1 MLLHTVGAIKTFH
14 TSLVQTLLY
23 VWDGLLSISH
33 SQVRIFTFL
42 GLLSSYFPSLLLDPN
57 LGQCG
62 GKTWNCEGK
71 KYVVP
76 FYISQL
82 MWGDQ
87 NAYSAFRQKK
97 SSGMDNKLNVV
108 WNTVFQQGQNWGDSV
123 FFGKVI
129 HFLVEFSFF
138 FLCLVVCQVLW
149 VQWCSLGW
157 QQRRS
162 TLSCSMF
169 SSWYAL
175 PTPLLPSYWQR
186 EELSPGRRPQ
196 NHDQCCKQS
205 FHCFYLCLK
214 YSL

>member
-1 MLLHTVGAIKTFH
+1 MVYFPFH
-14 TSLVQTLLY
+14 ILKWEFSHFWVY
-23 VWDGLLSISH
+23 CHHISH
-33 SQVRIFTFL
+33 LCYWILIWGSAEEKHGT
-42 GLLSSYFPSLLLDPN
+42 
-57 LGQCG
+57 
-62 GKTWNCEGK
+62 EGK

-138 FLCLVVCQVLW
+138 FC
-149 VQWCSLGW
+149 
-157 QQRRS
+157 
-162 TLSCSMF
+162 
-169 SSWYAL
+169 AL
-175 PTPLLPSYWQR
+175 LYVRYCEYSGVHWADSR
-186 EELSPGRRPQ
+186 EEAPSHAACSAVGTLCQPHCCLHTGRERSCHQ
-196 NHDQCCKQS
+196 VGAHRIMINAANSH
-205 FHCFYLCLK
+205 FTAFIFA
-214 YSL
+214 

>member
-42 GLLSSYFPSLLLDPN
+42 GLLTSYFPSLLLDPN

-138 FLCLVVCQVLW
+138 FC
-149 VQWCSLGW
+149 
-157 QQRRS
+157 
-162 TLSCSMF
+162 
-169 SSWYAL
+169 AL
-175 PTPLLPSYWQR
+175 LYVRYCEYSGVHWADSR
-186 EELSPGRRPQ
+186 EEAPSHAACSAVGTLCQPHCCLHTGRERSCHQ
-196 NHDQCCKQS
+196 VGAHRIMINAANSH
-205 FHCFYLCLK
+205 FTAFIFA
-214 YSL
+214 

>member
-1 MLLHTVGAIKTFH
+1 MIYFPFHILKWEFSHFWVYCHHISHLCYWILIWGSAEEKHGTVKGKNMSFPFISVSSCEVIKMH
-14 TSLVQTLLY
+14 I
-23 VWDGLLSISH
+23 LLSG
-33 SQVRIFTFL
+33 R
-42 GLLSSYFPSLLLDPN
+42 
-57 LGQCG
+57 
-62 GKTWNCEGK
+62 
-71 KYVVP
+71 
-76 FYISQL
+76 
-82 MWGDQ
+82 
-87 NAYSAFRQKK
+87 KK

-108 WNTVFQQGQNWGDSV
+108 WNTVFQQGQNWGDYV